1 MHFKVSSSALN
12 SRLTA
17 ASKVLATKNTMPILD
32 CFLIDVSQDGQMTI
46 TASDSEKCFIANLPV
61 LEHDGS
67 GRFCVLAKTLLDS
80 TREIPEQPISIYFN
94 EMTYELL
101 GRHNSGQFTLMAQS
115 AEPYPE
121 PRPVTDGKVLEMP
134 AETLLSGINNSL
146 FATANEEVRMVMN
159 GIYFDIK
166 PDHLIF
172 ASTDGKKLVKNIV
185 HTVQAGYES
194 NFILPKKVA
203 AIIKSIITKDEGNIR
218 IMYTFDRA
226 TITTEDL
233 TLHFRLIEGNYPNYN
248 AVIPAANP
256 NKVLIDRV
264 EFVNGIK
271 RVAVC
276 SNPSTNLIRMDI
288 ANNKV
293 NLTAQDIDFS
303 VSANETISCS
313 YDGQPVTIGFKST
326 FLVEIL
332 SNIDTPTVVV
342 ELADS
347 TRAGVFKPVSEDN
360 TSAQT
365 LMLLMPMMIN
375 A

>member
-248 AVIPAANP
+248 AVIPTSNP
-256 NKVLIDRV
+256 YRAIIDRQTFASALKRVCVCCNKSSGLVKLHLSQNNIDLIGKDNEHSTSAEDHLMCEYNNNNISIGFSCQLLIDIC
-264 EFVNGIK
+264 NI
-271 RVAVC
+271 
-276 SNPSTNLIRMDI
+276 
-288 ANNKV
+288 
-293 NLTAQDIDFS
+293 
-303 VSANETISCS
+303 ISS
-313 YDGQPVTIGFKST
+313 ENI
-326 FLVEIL
+326 IL
-332 SNIDTPTVVV
+332 
-342 ELADS
+342 ELADPS
-347 TRAGVFKPVSEDN
+347 RPGLIRPAVEEDGN
-360 TSAQT
+360 ELT
-365 LMLLMPMMIN
+365 MLLMPMRVDD
-375 A
+375 